1 MALLSAYDYSVAITG
16 QALFYTVSGSE
27 VSDSINPENPSVFPG
42 YGAGLHKTHC
52 VKDCADLYVRPHNS
66 NLTPDKFF
74 VK

>member
-1 MALLSAYDYSVAITG
+1 MTLLSAYNYSVAISG
-16 QALFYTVSGSE
+16 QALLYAVSRSE
-27 VSDSINPENPSVFPG
+27 VSNSINSENPSVLPG
-42 YGAGLHKTHC
+42 YGTGLHETHC

>member
-16 QALFYTVSGSE
+16 QALFYAVSRSE
-27 VSDSINPENPSVFPG
+27 VSNSINPENPSVLPG
-42 YGAGLHKTHC
+42 YETHC

-74 VK
+74 VKCFRLV